1 MRVERFKAPSLRKV
15 MTAIK
20 AKLGEDAV
28 ILHSRYGDHEVEV
41 IAAVDEV
48 PKYQDSILSIK
59 TPKKLSGA
67 VPQPVAAPSFSS
79 TEHDLARKDRAAAV
93 TYDRPGKQVTKHPE
107 ETMQK
112 GDSANGSDH
121 ITGWEELLE
130 LAVRNGNGH
139 TKESRGMIDTIEPVA
154 EQAGNR
160 AVEDGSFQDEWADLG
175 LTRKLWMKSEKR
187 MEVMRQEIA
196 ELKEIL
202 LRQELVELRNRAHR
216 LQHGGKSRD
225 ESERVSQSRKNKK
238 FFAGIA
244 QKLQKHGIPMETAMS
259 IVNRLQQRTSGEQ
272 LTLTAEG
279 DIRQLREMLEEEIAR
294 LIKVTSV
301 MEDVPG
307 QRRIVLVGPQ
317 NSGKTSTAIKM
328 ALRNSLLH
336 DKKVAMI
343 LVSTS
348 AHTTTKHLSPLA
360 NAARLPLAIVTTPKE
375 LQSIIAAH
383 DDKELLLIDFAMQAK
398 SDDPSVLEFFSAAN
412 ATETHLVIP
421 ADFMIDDVSRTVDS
435 FRGISF
441 DSVVLTKI
449 DNLKTPGS
457 IVQIIEAVG
466 KPLSYVCNGELIPD
480 HIERANKAKLTHLI
494 LKG

>member
-20 AKLGEDAV
+20 DKLGEDAV
-28 ILHSRYGDHEVEV
+28 ILNSRYNGHEVEV

-48 PKYQDSILSIK
+48 AKYQESLLNIK
-59 TPKKLSGA
+59 TPKKLATAS
-67 VPQPVAAPSFSS
+67 PQPIPAPAFSS
-79 TEHDLARKDRAAAV
+79 TEHDLACEEKAAAI
-93 TYDRPGKQVTKHPE
+93 TYSRPGKQVTKHKE
-107 ETMQK
+107 DIMQN
-112 GDSANGSDH
+112 GYNANGSDH

-130 LAVRNGNGH
+130 LAAKNGNGH
-139 TKESRGMIDTIEPVA
+139 SKTAMAMTGTIEPVIDRA
-154 EQAGNR
+154 RDR
-160 AVEDGSFQDEWADLG
+160 AVADDSPQDDWADLD

-216 LQHGGKSRD
+216 LQQGKNNRD
-225 ESERVSQSRKNKK
+225 EGEKTQQNRKDKK

-244 QKLQKHGIPMETAMS
+244 QKLRKRGIPAQTAVS
-259 IVNRLQQRTSGEQ
+259 IVNRVRQRAAGGQ
-272 LTLTAEG
+272 LTLTEES
-279 DIRQLREMLEEEIAR
+279 DIRQLREMLEDEIAR
-294 LIKVTSV
+294 LIKVTPV

-307 QRRIVLVGPQ
+307 QQRIVLIGPQ
-317 NSGKTSTAIKM
+317 NSGKTSTAIKL

-336 DKKVAMI
+336 GKKVAMI

-348 AHTTTKHLSPLA
+348 ADTTTKHLSLLA
-360 NAARLPLAIVTTPKE
+360 NVARLPLAIVTTAKE
-375 LQSIIAAH
+375 LQSTIAAH
-383 DDKELLLIDFAMQAK
+383 DDKELLLIDLAMEAQK
-398 SDDPSVLEFFSAAN
+398 EDRSILEFIKAAN
-412 ATETHLVIP
+412 ATETLMVIP
-421 ADFMIDDVSRTVDS
+421 ADLLIDDVNKTVDS
-435 FRGISF
+435 FSGVSF
-441 DSVVLTKI
+441 DGVVVTKI

-457 IVQIIEAVG
+457 IVQIIEAAG